1 MSIMLSSKKE
11 YSVFILLLLIFF
23 FSNVAFAQD
32 TYTDTIPLG
41 GNAWVHEPAEITDSG
56 LIKWSDA
63 KNAVS
68 IYFST
73 SVPQTFN
80 LTLRLQVPDGNSKIS
95 ITYGN
100 IHYSKPINNA
110 EFDVISIGKLQV
122 NKPGYVKIDLIG
134 ISKTGAVFA
143 NISDLILQHD

>member
-1 MSIMLSSKKE
+1 MSMMLFSKKE
-11 YSVFILLLLIFF
+11 YFVFSLLLLTIFLH
-23 FSNVAFAQD
+23 NITFAQD
-32 TYTDTIPLG
+32 AYTDTIPLG

-80 LTLRLQVPDGNSKIS
+80 LALRLQVPDGNSKIS
-95 ITYGN
+95 ITSGN
-100 IHYSKPINNA
+100 IHYSKPISNA
-110 EFDVISIGKLQV
+110 EFNVINIGKLQV
-122 NKPGYVKIDLIG
+122 NKPGYVKIDVNG

-143 NISDLILQHD
+143 